1 VASKETILR
10 LHLVPALGDRPL
22 DAIRTEDVERLK
34 ASLRDKQSKTV
45 NNILTVL
52 SVLLKKAVEW
62 DVIAQMPCGVKLLRT
77 TKTAASYH
85 DFSDYDRL
93 VEAARAIGWRT
104 HLLVL
109 LGAEAGLRGG
119 EMVALE
125 WRDVD
130 LCKRQ
135 LCVRQ
140 SDWKGQLTAPKN
152 GRVRYVPLTERL
164 ASMLRRYRH
173 IRSSRVLC
181 KDDGTPLTRQGA
193 WSHVRYA
200 ARRAKVPTG
209 VHILRHTFCS
219 HLAMRGAPGKAI
231 QELAGHRELSMT
243 QRYMHLSPAA
253 REAAIRLLE
262 LPNAPV
268 ASGEIVETA
277 EVANVS

>member
-1 VASKETILR
+1 
-10 LHLVPALGDRPL
+10 
-22 DAIRTEDVERLK
+22 
-34 ASLRDKQSKTV
+34 
-45 NNILTVL
+45 
-52 SVLLKKAVEW
+52 
-62 DVIAQMPCGVKLLRT
+62 
-77 TKTAASYH
+77 
-85 DFSDYDRL
+85 
-93 VEAARAIGWRT
+93 
-104 HLLVL
+104 
-109 LGAEAGLRGG
+109 
-119 EMVALE
+119 MVGLE

-130 LCKRQ
+130 LSKRQ

-164 ASMLRRYRH
+164 ASTLRRYRH
-173 IRSSRVLC
+173 MRTSPVLC

-231 QELAGHRELSMT
+231 QELAGHGELSMT
-243 QRYMHLSPAA
+243 QRYLHLSPAA

-262 LPNAPV
+262 LPNATSG
-268 ASGEIVETA
+268 SGEIVETA
-277 EVANVS
+277 ETANAS